1 MPIFAEIPVSP
12 SDGTNVILSAHLCTL
27 EAYSVTGVSRQIAR
41 IGSPFTLVEG
51 PSSALL
57 FWSKG
62 KQGSKDEASLGDGL
76 GSPQPII
83 F

>member
-1 MPIFAEIPVSP
+1 MLILAEIPVSP
-12 SDGTNVILSAHLCTL
+12 SDGTNVILSARLCRL
-27 EAYSVTGVSRQIAR
+27 ETYSVTGVSRQIAR
-41 IGSPFTLVEG
+41 IGPPFTLVGG

-62 KQGSKDEASLGDGL
+62 KQGSKDEASLRDRL
-76 GSPQPII
+76 GSPQPIM